1 MSQIHLI
8 CNAHIDPVW
17 QWEWEEGA
25 AAAVSTFRAAA
36 DFCEEFDDF
45 VFCHNEALLYRWIEE
60 YEPQLF
66 ERIQKLVKAG
76 KWHIAGGWYLQPD
89 CNMPSGESI
98 IRQMR
103 QGRAYFTEKFG
114 AVNTTAVNFDPFGHN
129 RGLVQLMA
137 KAGYDS
143 YLIMR
148 PSAEAMKLPGDDFMW
163 VGYDGSEIMT
173 HRINTGYNSPLGGAR
188 AKAEDWLAN
197 HPDTELGLIPWGVG
211 NHGGGPSRK
220 DIADLNDLKAML
232 PDKGMKHST
241 PEEYFNVLSGKKEM
255 LPRVDVSLNP
265 FAVGCYTSQIRI
277 KQQHRLLEGQLALT
291 ERMLTHAE
299 MAGLL
304 KYPHEDMMEAE
315 RDLCMSEFHDT
326 LPGSSIQPVEEASL
340 QGIHHGLEIANR
352 LRARAFYALARGQKP
367 AAPGEY
373 PILVYNPFPYPVEQ
387 DVECEFML
395 ADQNWKDEFTDMSV
409 YADGVQIPGQIEK
422 ERSNL
427 PLDWRKRVVF
437 RAELK
442 PMQMNRFD
450 CRPNILPAKP
460 VPSCPEENGSFVF
473 DNGKMHVEISRKTG
487 LLTSYKVNGE
497 EYLSGEAMKLLV
509 IKDNVDPWG
518 MTVDRFRDVIG
529 EFKLMDERDS
539 ARFAGVDCEEL
550 PAVRAVEDGPVRTV
564 IEACFRFA
572 DSCAIITYRLSKADS
587 CALDIDVRL
596 QFMEKN
602 RMVKLSVPGL
612 LNEGYIGQAMFGTD
626 KLHTD
631 GRECVAQQWVASVG
645 GGKMLTLINNGT
657 YGSDFCDGEMRIS
670 LLRSAAYTGHPIFDR
685 KIVPQ
690 NRFMPRIDQGERL
703 YRFVLQGGTEAER
716 TANISREA
724 QQINEQPYALS
735 FFPAKGEGEVTCA
748 AKLEG
753 EGVQLTAMRPAMN
766 GEGYVVRLFES
777 AGKAAKAVIEIPVI
791 GIKTEVGLKSYEILT
806 LKVKNDGVIE
816 ECGILE

>member
-1 MSQIHLI
+1 MSEIHLI

-25 AAAVSTFRAAA
+25 GAAISTFRAAA

-60 YEPQLF
+60 YEPALF
-66 ERIQKLVKAG
+66 ARIQKLVASG
-76 KWHIAGGWYLQPD
+76 KWHIMGGWYLQPD

-103 QGRAYFTEKFG
+103 LGRAFFTEKFG
-114 AVNTTAVNFDPFGHN
+114 KVNTTAVNFDPFGHN

-148 PSAEAMKLPGDDFMW
+148 PSREAMELPGDDFMW

-188 AKAEDWLAN
+188 EKAEAWLKE

-220 DIADLNDLKAML
+220 DIAELNALKAERPEAGL
-232 PDKGMKHST
+232 AHST
-241 PEEYFNVLSGKKEM
+241 PEGYFNKLCAKKEI
-255 LPRVDVSLNP
+255 LPRVHESLNP

-291 ERMLTHAE
+291 ERMLSHAA
-299 MAGLL
+299 MAGLI
-304 KYPHEDMMEAE
+304 KYPHEDMLEAE
-315 RDLCMSEFHDT
+315 RDLSMSEFHDT
-326 LPGSSIQPVEEASL
+326 LPGSSIQPVEETSL
-340 QGIHHGLEIANR
+340 QNIAHGLEIVNR
-352 LRARAFYALARGQKP
+352 MRARAFFALSSGQKP

-373 PILVYNPFPYPVEQ
+373 PILVYNPYPYKIEQ
-387 DVECEFML
+387 DIECEFML
-395 ADQNWKDEFTDMSV
+395 ADQNWKEEFTDMTV
-409 YADGVQIPGQIEK
+409 WHDGKQLPAQIEK

-437 RAELK
+437 HAELA

-460 VPSCPEENGSFVF
+460 VPDCPGNDEFYIF
-473 DNGKMHVEISRKTG
+473 DNEHIHAEISKMSG
-487 LLTSYKVNGE
+487 LLTSYRLDGA
-497 EYLSGEAMKLLV
+497 EYLAGEAMMLLV

-529 EFKLMDERDS
+529 EFSLMTPEDS
-539 ARFAGVDCEEL
+539 ARFAGVDCDTL
-550 PAVRAVEDGPVRTV
+550 PPVRVVEDGPVRTV
-564 IEACFRFA
+564 IEASFR
-572 DSCAIITYRLSKADS
+572 YKDS
-587 CALDIDVRL
+587 CALITYRFGKSARSIDVDVRL

-602 RMVKLSVPGL
+602 RMVKLSVPGN
-612 LNEGYIGQAMFGTD
+612 LNGEYIGQAMFGTD
-626 KLHTD
+626 NLHTD
-631 GRECVAQQWVASVG
+631 GRETVAQQWVAAKADG
-645 GGKMLTLINNGT
+645 RMLTIINNGT
-657 YGSDFCDGEMRIS
+657 YGSDFADGEIRIS

-703 YRFVLQGGTEAER
+703 YRFVLQGGTADER
-716 TANISREA
+716 MENVSREA
-724 QQINEQPYALS
+724 QLVNEQPYALS
-735 FFPAKGEGEVTCA
+735 FFPPENDGKITCGV
-748 AKLEG
+748 KLEG
-753 EGVQLTAMRPAMN
+753 EGVQLTTFRPAADSN
-766 GEGYVVRLFES
+766 GYIARLFES
-777 AGKAAKAVIEIPVI
+777 SGNNRMAVLNVPLCNAAAFVSLKPY
-791 GIKTEVGLKSYEILT
+791 EVVTLRIDNNGRCSAADILA
-806 LKVKNDGVIE
+806 
-816 ECGILE
+816 